1 MKTNIILQGDCIE
14 KLKEL
19 PNKSIDAII
28 TDPPYG
34 LAFMGKEWDKFKEGK
49 NIGGGTTG
57 IGTPFGRSKP
67 LNSVYQ
73 YGLKEKN
80 QLQQFCY
87 SWATE
92 CLRVLKPGGFL
103 LSFGGTRTYHR
114 MVCGIEDAGFEIRDT
129 IGWIFGQGF
138 PKSLNIGKQV
148 DKIRGNDR
156 EVIGTSKNEKDFR
169 DVGKKVK
176 EIIGI
181 DKLSFGTIENAE
193 RKDLE
198 LTKGNSEWEGWGTSV
213 KPSNEPIVVAQKPL
227 NTLTHIDILCRLI
240 GYVKDV
246 ERSLKLKSCWVKRG
260 EGNYCSRKCSNPARG
275 RKGNLMEIGKV
286 EDLKEVMDTLQFSQK
301 EKDTNLNMILSWK
314 NLLDEIYNEMNKSTT
329 SMENE
334 MTTELKIL
342 NSLLYQNIQNFII
355 LEKSKVNGQQL
366 NAQLVENLLKSMLLK
381 LRSINII
388 FVQENVTRKEL
399 NLSPNCNP
407 ICVARKPLSE
417 KNVALNVLKW
427 GTGGINIDAC
437 RIGLDGEKQ
446 PTGSGSRVAWRNK
459 EGRTDKTIKMI
470 GIQLKHLIKE
480 DFQLT

>member
-1 MKTNIILQGDCIE
+1 MRVLIKMKTNIILQGDCLE
-14 KLKEL
+14 QMKLL
-19 PNKSIDAII
+19 PDNSIDAII

-34 LAFMGKEWDKFKEGK
+34 LEFMGKEWDKFKEGK

-129 IGWIFGQGF
+129 IGWIYGSGF

-198 LTKGNSEWEGWGTSV
+198 LTKGNTEWEGWGTSV

-246 ERSLKLKSCWVKRG
+246 ERSLKLKVVGLSEEK
-260 EGNYCSRKCSNPARG
+260 ETTAPENAPIQQEEEKE
-275 RKGNLMEIGKV
+275 NLMEIGKV

-334 MTTELKIL
+334 MT
-342 NSLLYQNIQNFII
+342 QN
-355 LEKSKVNGQQL
+355 
-366 NAQLVENLLKSMLLK
+366 
-381 LRSINII
+381 
-388 FVQENVTRKEL
+388 
-399 NLSPNCNP
+399 
-407 ICVARKPLSE
+407 
-417 KNVALNVLKW
+417 
-427 GTGGINIDAC
+427 
-437 RIGLDGEKQ
+437 
-446 PTGSGSRVAWRNK
+446 
-459 EGRTDKTIKMI
+459 
-470 GIQLKHLIKE
+470 
-480 DFQLT
+480 

>member
-1 MKTNIILQGDCIE
+1 
-14 KLKEL
+14 LKEL

-138 PKSLNIGKQV
+138 PKSLNIGKQI
-148 DKIRGNDR
+148 DKMQGN
-156 EVIGTSKNEKDFR
+156 ER
-169 DVGKKVK
+169 DVLPPHQFPDGTHQRKTARA
-176 EIIGI
+176 GI
-181 DKLSFGTIENAE
+181 YSEQKGQAINS
-193 RKDLE
+193 
-198 LTKGNSEWEGWGTSV
+198 KGNSEWEGWGTSV

-246 ERSLKLKSCWVKRG
+246 ERSLKLKVVGLSEEK
-260 EGNYCSRKCSNPARG
+260 ETTAPENAPIQQEEEKE
-275 RKGNLMEIGKV
+275 NLMEIGKV

-355 LEKSKVNGQQL
+355 LKSQK
-366 NAQLVENLLKSMLLK
+366 
-381 LRSINII
+381 
-388 FVQENVTRKEL
+388 
-399 NLSPNCNP
+399 
-407 ICVARKPLSE
+407 
-417 KNVALNVLKW
+417 
-427 GTGGINIDAC
+427 
-437 RIGLDGEKQ
+437 
-446 PTGSGSRVAWRNK
+446 
-459 EGRTDKTIKMI
+459 
-470 GIQLKHLIKE
+470 
-480 DFQLT
+480 